1 MQATPGKKTLVIAEK
16 RTVGK
21 VLARH
26 LGCKKDRGTWI
37 EGEAYDVVWAQGH
50 LMRLLL
56 PEEYKNHP
64 EWSSSGAKL
73 PINPGRDGWRWKS
86 PDSGAAAEQ
95 FNCMANTKGCW
106 NLQSCARN
114 PTGSSA

>member
-1 MQATPGKKTLVIAEK
+1 MQATPSKKTLVIAEK

-26 LGCKKDRGTWI
+26 LGCKKDHGAWI

-56 PEEYKNHP
+56 PEEYRDHP
-64 EWSSSGAKL
+64 DCSS
-73 PINPGRDGWRWKS
+73 
-86 PDSGAAAEQ
+86 
-95 FNCMANTKGCW
+95 
-106 NLQSCARN
+106 
-114 PTGSSA
+114 